1 MATLSVQTI
10 SRDGLEATYDAAAGG
25 GDEFTNSGDEFIHIK
40 NGDVSAMTLT
50 IVTQATV
57 DGQAVGDRTV
67 AVPAGEERIV
77 GPFPTGTYNDGTG
90 KVQLTYSAVTSLTI
104 AALKLGS

>member
-10 SRDGLEATYDAAAGG
+10 NRDGLEATYSACAGG
-25 GDEFTNSGDEFIHIK
+25 GDEFANAGDEFIHIK
-40 NGDVSAMTLT
+40 NGSGGDITLT

-67 AVPAGEERIV
+67 VITAGEERLI
-77 GPFPTGTYNDGTG
+77 GPFPTGTYNDGAG
-90 KVQLTYSAVTSLTI
+90 KVQLTYSGVTSLTI
-104 AALKLGS
+104 GILKLGS